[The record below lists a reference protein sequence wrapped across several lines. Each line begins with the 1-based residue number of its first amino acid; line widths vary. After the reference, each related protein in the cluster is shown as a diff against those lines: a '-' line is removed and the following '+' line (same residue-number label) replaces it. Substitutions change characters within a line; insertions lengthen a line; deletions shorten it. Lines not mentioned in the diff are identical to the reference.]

1 MESPSLEQMQ
11 VIHHVAAIYW
21 QSSPSQAAD
30 ALQSIQVLKRT
41 GGKVAGFLP
50 AFQDYPSTFFK
61 VYFYER
67 GYRFET
73 AGLQAASQMPSVE
86 GVSVPR
92 VVATLPEHQAILNER
107 RTWLDTTSPWK
118 RFMVNSLK
126 IDWARV
132 SAWLRAFHD
141 SQVSTERNDYFL
153 RKKFEKIEAHLAAL
167 QHLFTPA
174 QLDKMRHMI
183 DSARAHFESSP
194 CQWVLSHGDFGLDN
208 IKKSADGSLQIIDFE
223 DCQPA
228 PREFDILNCLARL
241 EYAGNFPHRPATY
254 QAIHSQF
261 LQGYGMELPR
271 SPIYDFFY
279 LLIKLDMLETYE
291 RRSIDKEGGIKQ
303 KIIFS
308 LFRHYVIRKISSTK
322 KIDL

>member
-1 MESPSLEQMQ
+1 MELPQQIKTVHQTALD
-11 VIHHVAAIYW
+11 YW
-21 QSSPSQAAD
+21 QSNPSQAAD

-67 GYRFET
+67 GFRFET
-73 AGLQAASQMPSVE
+73 AGLQAASQMPPLE

-92 VVATLPEHQAILNER
+92 VVAILPEYQAILSER

-118 RFMVNSLK
+118 RFMVSSLK

-132 SAWLRAFHD
+132 GAWLRAFHD
-141 SQVSTERNDYFL
+141 SQVLSQRNDYFL

-167 QHLFTPA
+167 QHLFTPT
-174 QLDKMRHMI
+174 QLEKMRHVI
-183 DSARAHFESSP
+183 DSARAHFETSP
-194 CQWVLSHGDFGLDN
+194 YQWVLSHGDFGLDN

-241 EYAGNFPHRPATY
+241 EYAGSFPHRPAVY
-254 QAIHSQF
+254 QSIHGQF
-261 LQGYGMELPR
+261 LQGYGMPLVH
-271 SPIYDFFY
+271 STIYDFFY

-291 RRSIDKEGGIKQ
+291 RRRYKSKLKLVEYFILFFFKSINMNH
-303 KIIFS
+303 
-308 LFRHYVIRKISSTK
+308 LK
-322 KIDL
+322 KWLI

>member
-1 MESPSLEQMQ
+1 MVDLIDQLP

-21 QSSPSQAAD
+21 QQDESQIKSSLD
-30 ALQSIQVLKRT
+30 SIVVIKRT

-67 GYRFET
+67 GFRFET
-73 AGLQAASQMPSVE
+73 AGLQAASQMPQLE

-92 VVATLPEHQAILNER
+92 VVAILPEYQAILSER
-107 RTWLDTTSPWK
+107 RAWLDTTSQWK
-118 RFMVNSLK
+118 RFMVSSLK
-126 IDWARV
+126 IDWAWV
-132 SAWLRAFHD
+132 GAWLRAFHD
-141 SQVSTERNDYFL
+141 SQVLSERNDYFL

-174 QLDKMRHMI
+174 QLEKMRHI
-183 DSARAHFESSP
+183 VESARVHFKTGP

-208 IKKSADGSLQIIDFE
+208 IKKLADGSLEIIDFE

-241 EYAGNFPHRPATY
+241 EYAGSFPYRPATY
-254 QAIHSQF
+254 QVIHDGF
-261 LQGYGMELPR
+261 LQGYGMPLER

-291 RRSIDKEGGIKQ
+291 RRKEEDQLNSLQ
-303 KIIFS
+303 KIKFCRFS
-308 LFRHYVIRKISSTK
+308 NLVFNTII
-322 KIDL
+322 LWLE

>member
-1 MESPSLEQMQ
+1 MELSQQ
-11 VIHHVAAIYW
+11 IKTVHQAALDYW
-21 QSSPSQAAD
+21 QSNPSQAAD

-50 AFQDYPSTFFK
+50 AFQDFPSTFFK

-73 AGLQAASQMPSVE
+73 AGLQAASLMPQVE

-92 VVATLPEHQAILNER
+92 VVAILPEHQAILSER

-118 RFMVNSLK
+118 RFMVASLK

-141 SQVSTERNDYFL
+141 SQVLSQRNDYFL

-167 QHLFTPA
+167 QHLFTPT
-174 QLDKMRHMI
+174 QLEKMRHVI
-183 DSARAHFESSP
+183 DSARAHFETSP
-194 CQWVLSHGDFGLDN
+194 YQWVLSHGDFGLDN

-241 EYAGNFPHRPATY
+241 EYAGSFPHRAATY
-254 QAIHSQF
+254 RAIQEQF
-261 LQGYGMELPR
+261 LQGYGMALEH
-271 SPIYDFFY
+271 SPIVDFFT

-291 RRSIDKEGGIKQ
+291 RRGKNNQTTFVGKMLYFYFKQ
-303 KIIFS
+303 EVLNRIIS
-308 LFRHYVIRKISSTK
+308 
-322 KIDL
+322 